1 MKGNYL
7 TQLLTG
13 DRRKLYCILMFFM
26 LDGFTANAQ
35 MYVGGT
41 FGFTSR
47 KDVNGVSKSNFTIVP
62 EVGFQ
67 LNEKFSIGMNL
78 GYRKM
83 GVTDDGSFSYTCDKY
98 VSFGIAP
105 YIRYNLYQY
114 SKIRVFTDG
123 VASLW
128 HVKYKG
134 LQNAGAETGNDID
147 GNRYT
152 IGIRPGIAF
161 DATDH
166 FSFLAKIGWIGYSS
180 TKMDG
185 YKATNTWNI
194 NADTDNLAIGFLY
207 HF

>member
-26 LDGFTANAQ
+26 LYGFTANAQ

-67 LNEKFSIGMNL
+67 FNEKFSIGMNL

-147 GNRYT
+147 GHRST